1 MACNYFVFRNY
12 TVEPLF
18 TAGKCLFSGYEEIDF
33 PEKCNNFIWFYQLPV
48 KYNIPLLTSETD
60 YYLERLKFLLKKL
73 PADCNL
79 FCVTINDLFA
89 FRTEQAD
96 NRLQSAI
103 FNYNNE
109 LYNLSARD
117 NRIKVL
123 DINEFAIRYP
133 VNELFDARHYYLSQM
148 ILNPKLGKPFSEWIF
163 GKTEAFTVKVRK
175 KCIVVDLDN
184 TLWGGILGEDGPEGL
199 KIGNGYPGNCYLDFQ
214 EMLLEFSKK
223 GVILAVASKNNLS
236 DVQNLFETRDD
247 LKIKLSDFS
256 AYRINWNDK
265 PQNIIEIAKE
275 LNIGT
280 DSIVFIDDNPA
291 ERSMVKKML
300 PQVAVPDF
308 PSQPYKITQFA
319 RQVYNEYF
327 TVYKLTDEDK
337 SKKEQYLLN
346 TLRKKEETLY
356 STKED
361 FLKALKLQITV
372 SQANKITLP
381 RVSQM
386 TQKTNQFN
394 LTTKRYSQSDIKR
407 LMNNNYRIW
416 HASVKDKF
424 GDNGITALA
433 IAEVKNENAFIDSFL
448 LSCRILGKG
457 IEKVFLTCI
466 LNELFNNGV
475 KKVKALYIPTE
486 KNVQTE
492 MFYENTGF
500 RVVSVD
506 NNGQKLYEKELVSVI
521 DFDKSIYNVVMLT
534 D

>member
-1 MACNYFVFRNY
+1 MTCNYFIFRND

-18 TAGKCLFSGYEEIDF
+18 ITEKCLFSGYEEIDF
-33 PEKCNNFIWFYQLPV
+33 PEKCENYIWFYQLPV
-48 KYNIPLLTSETD
+48 KYNIPILVSEID
-60 YYLERLKFLLKKL
+60 YYLERLKFLIKKL
-73 PADCNL
+73 PSACNL
-79 FCVTINDLFA
+79 FCVTMNDLFA
-89 FRTEQAD
+89 FRTEQID
-96 NRLQSAI
+96 NRLQSAV
-103 FNYNNE
+103 FKYNNE
-109 LYNLSARD
+109 LYNLSIRD

-123 DINEFAIRYP
+123 DIHEFTNRYP

-148 ILNPKLGKPFSEWIF
+148 LLNPKLGKPFSEWIF
-163 GKTEAFTVKVRK
+163 SKIEAFTVKVRK

-199 KIGNGYPGNCYLDFQ
+199 KIGNGYPGNCYLEFQ
-214 EMLLEFSKK
+214 ELLLEFSKK
-223 GVILAVASKNNLS
+223 GVVLAVSSKNNLA
-236 DVQNLFETRDD
+236 DVQNLFETRKD

-280 DSIVFIDDNPA
+280 DSIVFLDDNPA

-300 PQVAVPDF
+300 PKVVVPDF
-308 PSQPYKITQFA
+308 PLQPYKIAEFT

-327 TVYKLTDEDK
+327 AVYKLTDEDK
-337 SKKEQYLLN
+337 RKKEQYSHN

-372 SQANKITLP
+372 SLASEITLP

-394 LTTKRYSQSDIKR
+394 LTTKRYSQSDIKH
-407 LMNNNYRIW
+407 LMNNNYRVW

-433 IAEVKNENAFIDSFL
+433 IINVKADTAVIDSFL

-457 IEKVFLTCI
+457 IEKIFLTCI
-466 LNELFNNGV
+466 LNELFVNGV
-475 KKVKALYIPTE
+475 KKVNAVYIPSG
-486 KNVQTE
+486 KNVQTK
-492 MFYENTGF
+492 MFFENMGF
-500 RVVSVD
+500 KVISVD
-506 NNGQKLYEKELVSVI
+506 NNGPKFYEKELVSVI
-521 DFDKSIYNVVMLT
+521 DFDKSIYNVVMLSN
-534 D
+534 